1 MTASHSGDGRVT
13 SQSGTVGARSVT
25 AVGRGGRR
33 RVMSRRLVD
42 RRRSAETGTVDDG
55 ARRERNVQTQTN
67 FVCLLLSGWGENY
80 SQKDVGGCITDEKT
94 ELMKCYRRD
103 DTPLV
108 HQNVFMNCNIDHTK
122 NRSKLCNRIIYEKD
136 DS

>member
-1 MTASHSGDGRVT
+1 MT

-25 AVGRGGRR
+25 AVGRGGR
-33 RVMSRRLVD
+33 RRLVD

-67 FVCLLLSGWGENY
+67 FVCLLLSGGGENY

-108 HQNVFMNCNIDHTK
+108 NQNVFMNYNIDRTK